1 MIRFPENI
9 CGLIPPVFRQRWR
22 NVVLDCLEEKNPPV
36 WIRLRRELVGRLLG
50 LSLFDQVGARSAG
63 QGQGAGTDRRLAL
76 WVGRMIWNIAPDP
89 RSVKVEIRQSDG

>member
-50 LSLFDQVGARSAG
+50 LIPL
-63 QGQGAGTDRRLAL
+63 
-76 WVGRMIWNIAPDP
+76 
-89 RSVKVEIRQSDG
+89 